1 MQETSK
7 KPALRF
13 AGFNDA
19 WEQRKLGEIAE
30 IVGGGTPSTSNP
42 AYWDGDIDW
51 YAPAEMEGQ
60 RYAVGSV
67 RKITDDG
74 LQHSSAKMLPPDKT
88 VLFTSRAGIG
98 KMAILKRPGATNQGF
113 QSMILKESYNPY
125 FIYSM
130 GDEIKAKAEGVA
142 SGSTFLEISGKML
155 GNIEIAVPEKA
166 EQDAIAD
173 YFECLDD
180 LITLH
185 QRKYAKLM
193 NIKKSMLD
201 KMFPKDGATVPEIRF
216 AGFTD
221 AWEQREFGESFD
233 LLTNNTLSRAELND
247 ENGTALNVHY
257 GDILVKFGEMID
269 LAADH
274 LPYITDPAKVIKSAA
289 LQNGDVIIADT
300 AEDSTVGKCSEIT
313 GIIDKIVVSGLHTIP
328 CRPRQK
334 FAPGYLGYF
343 MNSPAYHDQL
353 LPLMQG
359 TKVTSVSK
367 SALEDTLLCYP
378 TDSDEQALIGRYFMN
393 LDNLITLHQRE
404 LERLQN
410 IKKAMPSEE

>member
-1 MQETSK
+1 M
-7 KPALRF
+7 
-13 AGFNDA
+13 
-19 WEQRKLGEIAE
+19 
-30 IVGGGTPSTSNP
+30 
-42 AYWDGDIDW
+42 
-51 YAPAEMEGQ
+51 
-60 RYAVGSV
+60 
-67 RKITDDG
+67 
-74 LQHSSAKMLPPDKT
+74 
-88 VLFTSRAGIG
+88 
-98 KMAILKRPGATNQGF
+98 
-113 QSMILKESYNPY
+113 
-125 FIYSM
+125 
-130 GDEIKAKAEGVA
+130 
-142 SGSTFLEISGKML
+142 
-155 GNIEIAVPEKA
+155 
-166 EQDAIAD
+166 
-173 YFECLDD
+173 
-180 LITLH
+180 
-185 QRKYAKLM
+185 
-193 NIKKSMLD
+193 
-201 KMFPKDGATVPEIRF
+201 
-216 AGFTD
+216 
-221 AWEQREFGESFD
+221 
-233 LLTNNTLSRAELND
+233 LTNNTLSRAELND

-393 LDNLITLHQRE
+393 LDNLITLHQRQGKPSLIDPFLMFQEYTSAWEQRKLDDILVQRVEHQTISPDAPLLAFSYAEGVINPEDKKSNKRDFIMTDKFNKVFSRTE
-404 LERLQN
+404 LNDIIYNPANVIHGAIHRNKLGTGVVSPIYKIFVCNNVSAKYMGERLHTDRFIQE
-410 IKKAMPSEE
+410 ITKYIEGTVVKLRTLSPEMFLDMTIEVPPSYEEQERIGEFFEALDNLITLHQREYFKQQTEAKNVKYNQRDGPFL